1 MKVWKAYMR
10 FWQKYTDIRSL
21 SSRMDYWVPMVINML
36 VLLSFW
42 LYGLYDVVVYLMSV
56 WMGAQAGFLFEASM
70 GVSMDVQTPLLL
82 TLVFLLAIMTPTIT
96 LFIRRM
102 HDTGASA
109 NMFWLSLI
117 PLVGVFF
124 QWVVFLLMFVPHG
137 GYHSNLLA
145 WKKMPLREL
154 DVNYP
159 LTWLWI
165 LSGVMTV
172 LTICFLLF
180 VFPMLLQLMFIWELS
195 RG

>member
-1 MKVWKAYMR
+1 MKIWKAYMR
-10 FWQKYTDIRSL
+10 FWQKYTDIHSV
-21 SSRMDYWVPMVINML
+21 SSRMDYWVPMIINML

-42 LYGLYDVVVYLMSV
+42 LYDIVDCLTSV
-56 WMGAQAGFLFEASM
+56 WMGVQAGFLFESLM
-70 GVSMDVQTPLLL
+70 GASMDVQTPLCL
-82 TLVFLLAIMTPTIT
+82 TLAFLLVIMTPTIT

-124 QWVVFLLMFVPHG
+124 QWVIFLLMFVPHG
-137 GYHSNLLA
+137 GYHDNLLA
-145 WKKMPLREL
+145 WKKMPIREL
-154 DVNYP
+154 KVNYP

-172 LTICFLLF
+172 WTILFLLF
-180 VFPMLLQLMFIWELS
+180 GYPLLLQLMFIWALS
-195 RG
+195 RS

>member
-1 MKVWKAYMR
+1 MKIWKAYMR

-21 SSRMDYWVPMVINML
+21 SSRMDYWVPMIINML

-42 LYGLYDVVVYLMSV
+42 LYDIVDYLMSV
-56 WMGAQAGFLFEASM
+56 WMGAQAGLLFASLM
-70 GVSMDVQTPLLL
+70 GVSMDYQTPLLL

-96 LFIRRM
+96 LFIRRI

-137 GYHSNLLA
+137 GYHDNLLA

-165 LSGVMTV
+165 LSGAMTV

-180 VFPMLLQLMFIWELS
+180 VFPMLLQLMFILELS